1 MRDALADQARQYEL
15 VERAIKFIRGHA
27 RHQPS
32 LVEISEILGLSEFH
46 LQKVFSEWAG
56 VSPKRFLQYV
66 TKECAKRALRR
77 SEDLLS
83 VTMDAGLS
91 SPGRLHDL
99 MVTCEAMSPGEIK
112 SLGAGLEI
120 RFGVTPTPFG
130 NALIAWTPR
139 GICHFWFVGEGAAE
153 SAVDDLKQ
161 NWPNATF
168 MHDPHGAYK
177 LAATIFNADT
187 ATQPLHLMLRG
198 SNFQI
203 KVWEALIRIA
213 PGEIVS
219 YSQVAHMAG
228 MPMASRSV
236 GTAIG
241 KNNIAL
247 LIPCHRVIRESGEIG
262 CYRWGA
268 DRKAAL
274 LLRKGAQA
282 ERKVGD

>member
-15 VERAIKFIRGHA
+15 VERAIQFIRGHA
-27 RHQPS
+27 KRQPS
-32 LVEISEILGLSEFH
+32 LAEISDSLGLSEFH
-46 LQKVFSEWAG
+46 LQKIFSEWAG

-66 TKECAKRALRR
+66 TKECAKQALRR

-83 VTMDAGLS
+83 VTMEAGLS

-112 SLGAGLEI
+112 SLGGGLEI
-120 RFGVTPTPFG
+120 RFGITPTPFG
-130 NALIAWTPR
+130 YALIAWTRR
-139 GICHFWFVGEGAAE
+139 GICHLWFVEDGQSEN
-153 SAVDDLKQ
+153 AVDDLKQ
-161 NWPNATF
+161 SWPTATF
-168 MHDPHGAYK
+168 VHDPHGAYK
-177 LAATIFNADT
+177 LAATIFT
-187 ATQPLHLMLRG
+187 ASATTQPLHLMLRG

-228 MPMASRSV
+228 MPKASRSV

-262 CYRWGA
+262 CYRWGLG
-268 DRKAAL
+268 RKSAL
-274 LLRKGAQA
+274 LAREGAQSSV
-282 ERKVGD
+282 R